1 MTKTSAANISS
12 KESSVM
18 DLSSPCDSWRRFA
31 AVTALLAGLLA
42 GFVGAAPALAAEP
55 SALIATAI
63 AKLGG
68 AAKLSAIAR
77 LQITAKHTHWDPQE
91 TLEPD
96 VGTRLGGESHFTLS
110 EDFAN
115 GRARYDWVRHRIA
128 PMVRTFI
135 YSEILADGIGYV
147 LGEDNIVLSRQ
158 AKETNPSLHTMS
170 VSRVV
175 ANRRELHRM
184 SPRLLVEMHDH
195 PERLAAL
202 PDETI
207 EGKSLAVVSYQADDA
222 VWYVLFGA
230 DSLPDRIRTI
240 DSDGVWGDCNYDMI
254 LSDWREVGGVMFAF
268 TQSFTLNGREVQR
281 INVEEI
287 IVNPV
292 LGTDLFRIPKIVA
305 ETAAKQKAPDEV
317 NVQWMLRRANWGSF
331 IDSDELAYDPALVA
345 GNIWTQVKPGIWHIT
360 GGSHNT
366 LVVEMK
372 DHLVAFDAP
381 IGNEMS
387 KLTIAEA
394 ARRFPDKPFRY
405 LVLTHHHMDHV
416 NGARAF
422 AAKGADLVFAAGNG
436 KYFAAQMRAQNRIRN
451 DELWQKPRDVGMLE
465 VNDRLTLTDG
475 TRNIDLCVIENSHAH
490 NMLIAVIPDA
500 DFGWAVDIW
509 SPTRDI
515 PGALVSHRE
524 LIAGLR
530 KLGVMPSLWAGG
542 HGTGAAPIKPLVDA
556 LDKM

>member
-1 MTKTSAANISS
+1 MPAGEIVMKSRPARVAVAA
-12 KESSVM
+12 M
-18 DLSSPCDSWRRFA
+18 F
-31 AVTALLAGLLA
+31 AGLLA
-42 GFVGAAPALAAEP
+42 TFAGAAPVRAAEP

-63 AKLGG
+63 EKLGG
-68 AAKLSAIAR
+68 ASRLSEIAT
-77 LQITAKHTHWDPQE
+77 LSITARHRHWDPQE

-96 VGTRLGGESHFTLS
+96 IGTRLGGESHFTLS
-110 EDFAN
+110 EDIAG
-115 GRARYDWVRHRIA
+115 GRARYDWVRRRIA

-135 YSEILADGIGYV
+135 YTEVLADGIGYV

-170 VSRVV
+170 ASRVV
-175 ANRRELHRM
+175 ANLRELHRL
-184 SPRLLVEMHDH
+184 SPLLLLEMQDH

-207 EGKSLAVVSYQADDA
+207 GGKTLAVVSYQADDA
-222 VWYVLFGA
+222 VWVVLFGA
-230 DSLPDRIRTI
+230 DGLPDRIRTI
-240 DSDGVWGDCNYDMI
+240 DADGVWGDCNYDMI
-254 LSDWREVGGVMFAF
+254 LSDWREVGGIRFAF
-268 TQSFTLNGREVQR
+268 DQSFTLNGREVQHV
-281 INVEEI
+281 NVEEI
-287 IVNPV
+287 VLNPV
-292 LGTDLFRIPKIVA
+292 FGADLFRIPKIVA
-305 ETAAKQKAPDEV
+305 ETAAKQKAPEQV
-317 NVQWMLRRANWGSF
+317 NFQWMLRRANWGSF
-331 IDSDELAYDPALVA
+331 IDSDQLAYDPAVVP
-345 GNIWTQVKPGIWHIT
+345 GNIWTEVKPGIWHIT

-372 DHLVAFDAP
+372 DYLVAFDAP

-394 ARRFPDKPFRY
+394 ARRFPDKPFKY

-422 AAKGADLVFAAGNG
+422 AAKGADLIFAAGNG
-436 KYFAAQMRAQNRIRN
+436 KYFAAQMQAPNRIRN
-451 DELWQKPRDVGMLE
+451 DELWQKPRDVGMVE
-465 VNDRLTLTDG
+465 VKDRLTLTDG
-475 TRNIDLCVIENSHAH
+475 SRKIDLYVIDNSHAK
-490 NMLIAVIPDA
+490 NMLVAVIPDA

-515 PGALVSHRE
+515 PGALASHRE

-530 KLGVMPSLWAGG
+530 KLGVMPTLWAGG